1 MPRIVAL
8 RRYPLK
14 SARGE
19 SLTTASVTPS
29 GLAGDRSWACVDPAD
44 GTIGSAKHPRRWGGL
59 LSVGAR
65 LAGDRLT
72 VSVDGSEY
80 GPAEAEEALARHL
93 GRPLRLT
100 REVPAGARLHRTLP
114 GVDGMVPDWMS
125 GVRPGEDAVTAVG
138 GGGAGGFVD
147 FAPVH
152 VVTTGALAR
161 LGAVAVR
168 FRPNIVLDTDDDL
181 PAGAELRLG
190 DVVLRVMSPTPRC
203 VIPSLA
209 HGPDVGPDTALL
221 RTLARHYRV
230 PVAGLGKAACF
241 GSYAE
246 VLQPGE
252 LELEV
257 GTAAR
262 PSA

>member
-1 MPRIVAL
+1 MPRVVAL

-19 SLTTASVTPS
+19 SLTSAVVETS
-29 GLAGDRSWACVDPAD
+29 GLAGDRVWACVDPTD

-59 LSVGAR
+59 LSVRAALRGPD
-65 LAGDRLT
+65 LLVNLGGDDL
-72 VSVDGSEY
+72 SV
-80 GPAEAEEALARHL
+80 AEAEPALARHL
-93 GRPLRLT
+93 GLPVRLT

-125 GVRPGEDAVTAVG
+125 GTRPGEDAITPVG
-138 GGGAGGFVD
+138 GAGAGGFVD

-152 VVTTGALAR
+152 LVTTGALAR
-161 LGAVAVR
+161 LGAAAVR

-181 PAGAELRLG
+181 PDGAELGLG
-190 DVVLRVMSPTPRC
+190 DVVLRILSPTPRC

-209 HGPDVGPDTALL
+209 HGPDQPPDTDLL

-246 VLQPGE
+246 VLRAGE
-252 LELEV
+252 LHV
-257 GTAAR
+257 GM
-262 PSA
+262 

>member
-1 MPRIVAL
+1 MVAHRVVAL
-8 RRYPLK
+8 WRYPLK
-14 SARGE
+14 SALGE
-19 SLTTASVTPS
+19 SLTVVRVSPTGV
-29 GLAGDRSWACVDPAD
+29 AGDRDWACVDPAD
-44 GTIGSAKHPRRWGGL
+44 GTIGSAKHPRRWGRL
-59 LSVGAR
+59 LTVGAR
-65 LAGDRLT
+65 LAGADLT
-72 VSVDGSEY
+72 LRVGGSEY
-80 GPAEAEEALARHL
+80 AAADAEDALAHHL
-93 GRPLRLT
+93 GRPVRLT

-114 GVDGMVPDWMS
+114 GVDGMVPDWMA

-161 LGAVAVR
+161 LGAAATR
-168 FRPNIVLDTDDDL
+168 FRPNVVLDTDDDL
-181 PAGAELRLG
+181 PDGAELRLG

-203 VIPSLA
+203 VVPSLA
-209 HGPDVGPDTALL
+209 HGPGVPPDTELL
-221 RTLARHYRV
+221 RTLARDYRM

-252 LELEV
+252 LRL
-257 GTAAR
+257 A
-262 PSA
+262 